1 MESKSPET
9 YASQGFLVPVTG
21 LEPVHPCVESKSP
34 ETYASQG
41 FLVPVTG
48 LEPVHPCGYGILS
61 LCRHLERRGYLSAL
75 LEPCAPKNPA
85 KSRVSAVG
93 TAQSTVAKGK
103 TQRGCIYKI
112 SASWR
117 DIRRDMNRLPTPL
130 THVIIRQITPPSESD
145 LTRRRHP
152 GIWGA
157 ACRIRRMNEAR

>member
-1 MESKSPET
+1 M
-9 YASQGFLVPVTG
+9 
-21 LEPVHPCVESKSP
+21 ESKSP

-61 LCRHLERRGYLSAL
+61 LCRHLERRGYLSTL
-75 LEPCAPKNPA
+75 LEPHASKNPA
-85 KSRVSAVG
+85 KSRVSAVD
-93 TAQSTVAKGK
+93 TAQSTAAKGK
-103 TQRGCIYKI
+103 TQRGCIYKV

-117 DIRRDMNRLPTPL
+117 DIRRDMNQPAHAID
-130 THVIIRQITPPSESD
+130 THYKRQITPPSESD

-157 ACRIRRMNEAR
+157 ANNRMKYNEKAK